1 MKTHTASSGPVC
13 DGKGHAKMR
22 PSEVN
27 GGLKHP
33 YPAGNGDVSLGKESG
48 WDLSCLQWETRKHSA
63 EVTDSWMSQ

>member
-1 MKTHTASSGPVC
+1 MVGVISENRFDYNRRQNAMKTHTASSGPVC

-33 YPAGNGDVSLGKESG
+33 YPAGNGDVSLGKERG
-48 WDLSCLQWETRKHSA
+48 
-63 EVTDSWMSQ
+63 